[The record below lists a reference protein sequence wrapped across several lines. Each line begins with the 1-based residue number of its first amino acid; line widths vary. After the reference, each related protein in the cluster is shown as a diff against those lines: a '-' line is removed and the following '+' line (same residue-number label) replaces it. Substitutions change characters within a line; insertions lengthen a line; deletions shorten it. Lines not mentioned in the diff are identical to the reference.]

1 MNWTRGLKPTI
12 NASEASMG
20 RLTTESKPPPSTHSA
35 IAPTPLQ
42 HVRFAEQLDLGFM
55 SVKN

>member
-20 RLTTESKPPPSTHSA
+20 RLTTESKPPHPL
-35 IAPTPLQ
+35 TPQIHQLPFNTFALQ
-42 HVRFAEQLDLGFM
+42 SSLILASCE
-55 SVKN
+55 